1 MHRLKSRRQPREQ
14 PVRSGSRTK
23 SRRMSRGISSFQRWG
38 TGLKLKPTV
47 GTLTTDLAT
56 SNILFR
62 ISEGIRGEGVEF
74 SSTHNNFYVRSTLPQ
89 SDYNYSWISSSLGSN
104 YSVRSGT
111 QKVFGYW
118 PKNGT
123 NKVNG
128 VFDSA
133 ITFPTASEI
142 QGR

>member
-1 MHRLKSRRQPREQ
+1 MPNPLPNPKLSIIIPVYNEEKTLVEIIERIIAQPWDKELIAIDD
-14 PVRSGSRTK
+14 GSTDQ
-23 SRRMSRGISSFQRWG
+23 SLAI
-38 TGLKLKPTV
+38 LN
-47 GTLTTDLAT
+47 DLAQK
-56 SNILFR
+56 
-62 ISEGIRGEGVEF
+62 
-74 SSTHNNFYVRSTLPQ
+74 HDNFYVQSTLPQ

-118 PKNGT
+118 PKNGILKSST
-123 NKVNG
+123 G
-128 VFDSA
+128 FDSA

>member
-1 MHRLKSRRQPREQ
+1 MADGL
-14 PVRSGSRTK
+14 
-23 SRRMSRGISSFQRWG
+23 SFNATIGG
-38 TGLKLKPTV
+38 T
-47 GTLTTDLAT
+47 TLTVDQ
-56 SNILFR
+56 NIFIEPGR
-62 ISEGIRGEGVEF
+62 SMGTIDVEL
-74 SSTHNNFYVRSTLPQ
+74 STKNNNFYVQTTLPQ

-104 YSVRSGT
+104 YNVQSGT

-118 PKNGT
+118 PKNGI

-133 ITFPTASEI
+133 ITFPTASQI